1 MAGMHVGGPV
11 LVGDPVLD
19 PTPVESGGIPEWA
32 TVESGYPGT
41 YQPPVAPQVELL
53 VGGSVVAVGSLADGD
68 VTTLTVASD
77 VAITAGEVLTVRVAE
92 PETEGEA

>member
-53 VGGSVVAVGSLADGD
+53 VGEAWSPSGRWP
-68 VTTLTVASD
+68 
-77 VAITAGEVLTVRVAE
+77 TAMS
-92 PETEGEA
+92 PP